1 MVATG
6 SPSRRRTFYR
16 TAGKRLFDLAAAS
29 AALVFLAP
37 MLAVVALL
45 VRWRLGPPVLFRQ
58 QRAGLHGR
66 PFTIYKFRTMT
77 DERDAS
83 GKRLPDSRRLTRLG
97 RFLRSTSLD
106 ELPELFN
113 VLRGDMS
120 LVGPRPL
127 VMRYLPHFSAHEWK
141 RFDMLPGITG
151 WAQVNGRNRLA
162 WDDRL
167 ACDAWYADHCS
178 LALDLKILCITVVKV
193 LRRENIQAHPGLT
206 CLSLDEERRGR
217 ASQGTPLARA
227 PAG

>member
-1 MVATG
+1 MALTAVVVKLS
-6 SPSRRRTFYR
+6 SPGPVFYRQERMGMDGRTFR
-16 TAGKRLFDLAAAS
+16 IL
-29 AALVFLAP
+29 
-37 MLAVVALL
+37 
-45 VRWRLGPPVLFRQ
+45 
-58 QRAGLHGR
+58 
-66 PFTIYKFRTMT
+66 KFRTMRT
-77 DERDAS
+77 DAESS
-83 GKRLPDSRRLTRLG
+83 GARMATAGDDRRTPVG
-97 RFLRSTSLD
+97 AFLRRTSLD
-106 ELPELFN
+106 ELPQLFN

-193 LRRENIQAHPGLT
+193 LPRENIQAHPGLT